1 MPYLVRLTHIRSG
14 IIVEEIIRTLQET
27 NEVYKFVVG
36 FLRSCAEKKKHE
48 GLYVENNKKKCVEPL
63 VRKK

>member
-36 FLRSCAEKKKHE
+36 FLRSCAEGKKA
-48 GLYVENNKKKCVEPL
+48 
-63 VRKK
+63 